1 MRTVRL
7 AVALC
12 LGVLGSGATS
22 GAAQAQQQ
30 PSASLGPVSG
40 WEAVGRLTMA
50 DRAMCTGALIAP
62 DLVLTAAHCL
72 FDPYSG
78 RRVKPRKIQFEAGVA
93 DGRAKAARQVAEVVI
108 HPGYRHGQVN
118 DRSAGVDLAL
128 LRLTSPITDGAIRPF
143 ATDVRP
149 EAGDALGVISYTHF
163 QKDSPLWQH
172 PCDVLARKGDVLVMN
187 CEVDFGASGAPVFA
201 VTRGARPRL
210 VSVISSKA
218 ALGGRQ
224 VSVGTVL
231 EEALQIL
238 LRRAG

>member
-1 MRTVRL
+1 MRTFII
-7 AVALC
+7 AAALC
-12 LGVLGSGATS
+12 LGFGTLSS
-22 GAAQAQQQ
+22 LEAQQQ
-30 PSASLGPVSG
+30 PKGTVSVSG
-40 WEAVGRLTMA
+40 WEAVGRLTMD

-78 RRVKPRKIQFEAGVA
+78 RAVKPRTIQFEAGLT
-93 DGRAKAARQVAEVVI
+93 DGQAKASRRVSKVMI

-128 LRLTSPITDGAIRPF
+128 LRLKRPIDEATILPF
-143 ATDVRP
+143 ATDARL
-149 EAGDALGVISYTHF
+149 ETGDALGVISYTHW
-163 QKDSPLWQH
+163 QKDTPLWQH

-201 VTRGARPRL
+201 VQVGVRPRL

-218 ALGGRQ
+218 ALGNRP

-231 EEALQIL
+231 EDALKVL